1 MDGSENRGTR
11 TARAHAL
18 IEGLRLL
25 AADLAHDYGGLA
37 QPERYTESLV
47 GTGVRRP
54 LDPVV
59 HQHGLDLVAHAA
71 HVLPGKL
78 ECIFYGE
85 DALIQRELGHRR
97 R

>member
-1 MDGSENRGTR
+1 MHGSEDGRSR

-25 AADLAHDYGGLA
+25 AADLPHDYGGLA

-78 ECIFYGE
+78 ECIFNSE

>member
-1 MDGSENRGTR
+1 MDGSEDRGTR

-37 QPERYTESLV
+37 QPERYAESLV
-47 GTGVRRP
+47 GTGVRHP

-59 HQHGLDLVAHAA
+59 HQHALDLVAHAA

-78 ECIFYGE
+78 ECIFYSE
-85 DALIQRELGHRR
+85 DALIQREFGHRR